1 MPPEASRPPS
11 SPFPKLPSSPRAA
24 TALLVALLLGFAGC
38 GESRPPAMLAEDNVL
53 VVTPDPL
60 WSTVATVL
68 DDSLGVRPFGLPTEN
83 PFRLTQRDP
92 EGVTTSDLQRYRQ
105 VLIVGEAQLPLVA
118 DALGEAAAG
127 TALPALSTSRDA
139 WVAGQQLVVLALP
152 GGAGEEV
159 LRTTL
164 GEVARIL
171 HAGLHR
177 WTVERMYS
185 SGTHPEVDSVAAAAG
200 FGLDVPGFFGWSMV
214 ADSMLMV
221 ASRPNDMDPLLR
233 SVLVTWRPLGE
244 EEATAEMALDWR
256 DVVAPQAYEGG
267 QTTRREPIEV
277 SEVEGTE
284 ARGLQVR
291 GFWSAIVEGQLQ
303 GGSTITRVID
313 CPDQGRRYLLD
324 SWIYAPNRGKYRYLM
339 QLEAL
344 LDTFRCS
351 AG

>member
-1 MPPEASRPPS
+1 MPPEASHTPS
-11 SPFPKLPSSPRAA
+11 SPSRSPCAA
-24 TALLVALLLGFAGC
+24 AALLVALLGLAGC
-38 GESRPPAMLAEDNVL
+38 GESRPPTMLAEYNVL
-53 VVTPDPL
+53 VVTPDAL
-60 WSTVATVL
+60 WSTVANVL
-68 DDSLGVRPFGLPTEN
+68 DDSLGVRPFGLPAEN

-92 EGVTTSDLQRYRQ
+92 EGMTTSDLQRYPQ
-105 VLIVGEAQLPLVA
+105 VLIVGDAQVSFVA
-118 DALGEAAAG
+118 DALGESAVG
-127 TALPALSTSRDA
+127 TALPALSTSRDVWA
-139 WVAGQQLVVLALP
+139 VGQQLAVLALP

-159 LRTTL
+159 LRPPL

-171 HAGLHR
+171 HAGLHT

-200 FGLDVPGFFGWSMV
+200 FGLDVPGSFGWSMV
-214 ADSMLMV
+214 ADSILLA
-221 ASRPNDMDPLLR
+221 ASRPNNMDPLLR

-244 EEATAEMALDWR
+244 DEATSEMALDWR
-256 DVVAPQAYEGG
+256 DVVAPQAYEGE

-284 ARGLQVR
+284 FRGLEVR

-303 GGSTITRVID
+303 GGPTITRLVD
-313 CPDQGRRYLLD
+313 CPAQGRRYLLD

-351 AG
+351 AS